1 VESPKSI
8 LRGHSCAP
16 DAREAA
22 LEFHAAVFQPDLALV
37 MFFCS
42 SEYDLDELASELS
55 RLFADVQ
62 VVGCTTAGEI
72 GPAGCRDHSIAGA
85 SFSARSFTVASG
97 LLSNLGE
104 FVIES
109 AHSLEQDLLQELENL
124 GTDVKPSNTFAFLLI
139 DGLSMREEL
148 VTAALQNALGEI
160 PLVGGS
166 AGDGL
171 QFGHTYVYANG
182 RFHEDG
188 AVVILVSTP
197 LAFTLF
203 QTQHFVPVGKRVVVT
218 AADAEKRIVQEID
231 GWPAAEYYAEL
242 VGSHEDSLSP
252 EGFADDPMVVVI
264 DGTNYVRSIQQA
276 NPDGTLKFYCAIDE
290 GMVLRTAR
298 GGDLVANLEQA
309 FTEIRTTIGQPQ
321 LVIAFDCILRKLE
334 IGRLKCGESV
344 ESVFQKNNVVGFNSY
359 GEQYRG
365 VHINQTLTGIAI
377 GELFA

>member
-1 VESPKSI
+1 VESSNNI
-8 LRGHSCAP
+8 LRGHSQAP

-55 RLFADVQ
+55 RLFAGVQ

-72 GPAGCRDHSIAGA
+72 GPAGCLDHSIAGA
-85 SFSARSFTVASG
+85 SFSARSFTVANG

-104 FVIES
+104 FAIES
-109 AHSLEQDLLQELENL
+109 AHSLEQDLLQQLENL
-124 GTDVKPSNTFAFLLI
+124 RTDIEPSNTFALLLI
-139 DGLSMREEL
+139 DGLSMREEI

-171 QFGHTYVYANG
+171 EFGHTYVYANG
-182 RFHEDG
+182 RFHEDS

-203 QTQHFVPVGKRVVVT
+203 QTQHFVPVGNRVVVT
-218 AADAEKRIVQEID
+218 AADAEQRIVQEID

-242 VGSHEDSLSP
+242 VGSQEDSLSP

-264 DGTNYVRSIQQA
+264 DGTNYVRSIQRA

-309 FTEIRTTIGQPQ
+309 FTDIRTTIGQPQ

-334 IGRLKCGESV
+334 IGRVECGESV
-344 ESVFQKNNVVGFNSY
+344 ESVFKKNNVVGFNSY

-377 GELFA
+377 GELVS